1 MTVTRDVVLD
11 LLPLYLSGEASAD
24 TRALVE
30 TFLATDP
37 QLARIAGDGV
47 AHPGDPPPAD
57 DDTQARASLARTRRL
72 LQQRQIAFGV
82 ALALTLMPL
91 SFMFSGNRL
100 VWAMWRDAPAA
111 AVLCLVGAAGCWI
124 WFARVRAALQA
135 PGF

>member
-30 TFLATDP
+30 SFLATDP
-37 QLARIAGDGV
+37 QLARIASDGV
-47 AHPGDPPPAD
+47 VHPGTPPPAAD
-57 DDTQARASLARTRRL
+57 AQARASLARTRRL
-72 LQQRQIAFGV
+72 LQRRQIAFGM

-91 SFMFSGNRL
+91 SFAGVDNRL
-100 VWAMWRDAPAA
+100 VWMMWRDAPAA
-111 AVLCLVGAAGCWI
+111 ALMCAAGAAVCWM
-124 WFARVRAALQA
+124 WFARVRAALRA

>member
-47 AHPGDPPPAD
+47 AQPGNPPPA

-72 LQQRQIAFGV
+72 LQRRQIAFGV
-82 ALALTLMPL
+82 ALTLTLMPL

-100 VWAMWRDAPAA
+100 VWTMWRDAPAIA
-111 AVLCLVGAAGCWI
+111 MLCLVGAAGCWT
-124 WFARVRAALQA
+124 WFARVRAALRA

>member
-11 LLPLYLSGEASAD
+11 LLPLYMSGEASAD

-57 DDTQARASLARTRRL
+57 DTQARASLARTRRL

-82 ALALTLMPL
+82 ALTLTLMPL